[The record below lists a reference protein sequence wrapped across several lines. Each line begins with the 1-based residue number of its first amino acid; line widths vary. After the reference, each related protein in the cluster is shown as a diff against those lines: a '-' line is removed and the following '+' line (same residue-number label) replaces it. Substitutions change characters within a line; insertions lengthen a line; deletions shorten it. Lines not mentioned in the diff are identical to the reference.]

1 MAFQVK
7 DLLFTLNPSAPI
19 PMHLTCG
26 PLSVDTQCPTAS
38 ATQPRS
44 EDRFD
49 CAYTADT
56 NCNPPSAALDVR
68 DSGGDLQQLRRQLA
82 EIRERGDISLN

>member
-26 PLSVDTQCPTAS
+26 PLSVDTQSPTTS
-38 ATQPRS
+38 AT
-44 EDRFD
+44 
-49 CAYTADT
+49 
-56 NCNPPSAALDVR
+56 
-68 DSGGDLQQLRRQLA
+68 
-82 EIRERGDISLN
+82 